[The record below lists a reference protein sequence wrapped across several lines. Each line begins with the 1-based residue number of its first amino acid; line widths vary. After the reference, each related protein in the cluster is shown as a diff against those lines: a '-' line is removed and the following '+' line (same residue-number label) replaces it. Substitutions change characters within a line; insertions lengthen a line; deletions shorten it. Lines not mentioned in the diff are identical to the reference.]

1 MDEAIMCHEIVAAV
15 LEHCW
20 DHCEEGAAG
29 RGKCCDITSCPL
41 YRYSQ
46 GGRIAPLPKRDYT
59 KEPGAKEV
67 AEFMRY
73 VCNVGLYCG
82 VNVFRQWNIHPKYK
96 EYIAGLNVAT
106 YGITGKGRE
115 LAKEIMQKN
124 HQEE

>member
-1 MDEAIMCHEIVAAV
+1 MDKAIMCHEILAAV

-29 RGKCCDITSCPL
+29 RGKCCNITSSPL

-96 EYIAGLNVAT
+96 EAIEDLNTVFEVSET
-106 YGITGKGRE
+106 K
-115 LAKEIMQKN
+115 
-124 HQEE
+124 